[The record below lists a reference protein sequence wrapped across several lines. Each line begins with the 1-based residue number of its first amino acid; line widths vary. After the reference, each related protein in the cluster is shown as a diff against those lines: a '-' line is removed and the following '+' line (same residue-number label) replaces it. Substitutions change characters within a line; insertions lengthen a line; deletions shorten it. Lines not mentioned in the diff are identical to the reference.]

1 MKFTNTNEAL
11 SLYELSRLIHQTIDA
26 GLNQQYLVTA
36 EIQSLSVNRSGHAYL
51 ELVEKSDTGQ
61 QIVSQM
67 RATIW
72 AGQYRTIRPYFE
84 TATGLLFQAGIKI
97 MVIAKVSYHEIYGL
111 SLNITDI
118 LPEYTAGELA
128 LQRKKTIE
136 QLKNEG
142 VFDMNHEL
150 ELPMLIKN
158 IAVISSAGAAGYG
171 DFVNQLRKNPY
182 HYGFLTT
189 LFEATMQ
196 GNQAEP
202 SIIEQL
208 DKIASEP
215 NTFDCVVI
223 IRGGGSKTDL
233 GCFDNLTLCRHI
245 CQYPLPIITGIG
257 HERDESVADLVANT
271 RQKTPTAVA
280 QFLIDRALQCDR
292 LVDTKLDSIRNHMT
306 DLIRLQQTRIHDI
319 ENTLTSVI
327 RNFVPLRQS
336 KTENCYNNI
345 IHKIQYLLANKKS
358 TTILTTRKIHSQMA
372 TATSEATA
380 KLEKTELKAIANSPE
395 TMLKKGYTYVISN
408 GKIVT
413 SPQQLTEGQT
423 ITTVFMQGTVD
434 SIVTNKNIHQ

>member
-1 MKFTNTNEAL
+1 MKFANTKEAL

-142 VFDMNHEL
+142 VFDMNREL
-150 ELPMLIKN
+150 QLPMLIKK

-171 DFVNQLRKNPY
+171 DFVNQLRNNPY
-182 HYGFLTT
+182 HYGFITT
-189 LFEATMQ
+189 LFEAAMQ

-208 DKIASEP
+208 DNIATQP
-215 NTFDCVVI
+215 NMYDCVVI

-233 GCFDNLTLCRHI
+233 GCFDNLALCRHI

-292 LVDTKLDSIRNHMT
+292 LVDTKLESIRNHMSE
-306 DLIRLQQTRIHDI
+306 LIRLQQTRIHDI

-345 IHKIQYLLANKKS
+345 IHKIQYLLSNKKA
-358 TTILTTRKIHSQMA
+358 TAILTTRKIHSQMA
-372 TATSEATA
+372 KATAEATA

-395 TMLKKGYTYVISN
+395 TMLKKGYTYVMSN
-408 GKIVT
+408 GKIIT
-413 SPQQLTEGQT
+413 SPQQLTEGQK
-423 ITTVFMQGTVD
+423 ITTVFMQGTVE
-434 SIVTNKNIHQ
+434 SIVTNKNTRQ